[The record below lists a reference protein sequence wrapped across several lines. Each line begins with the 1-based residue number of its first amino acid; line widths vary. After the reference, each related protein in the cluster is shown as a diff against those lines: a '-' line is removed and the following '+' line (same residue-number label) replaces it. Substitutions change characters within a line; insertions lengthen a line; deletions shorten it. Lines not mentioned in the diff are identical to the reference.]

1 MEVFVR
7 TVFVTYSIC
16 LCRNS
21 LTRHPPI
28 HPCCKQQDCSLL
40 MNEQYSIAT
49 QRTWVWV
56 NSRSWRWTGRPGELQ
71 SMGLQESDTTERLNL
86 TEMNW
91 MLYCVYVCIYIY
103 IYIHTHTP
111 RPYLLHMEHS
121 WLVRPDSEEQHL
133 EAVHFCWRPPSVP
146 GLMPAGDIERA
157 PFSTVKQRGQVNSI
171 KTPRNCSYLN
181 LQCLNKSI
189 KRQKIM
195 SNFYLHFQPK
205 LQVIPL
211 PVYSRHI
218 QCLLF

>member
-1 MEVFVR
+1 MLQTARMQSFNEW
-7 TVFVTYSIC
+7 TILYCDSTDM
-16 LCRNS
+16 S
-21 LTRHPPI
+21 LS
-28 HPCCKQQDCSLL
+28 K
-40 MNEQYSIAT
+40 
-49 QRTWVWV
+49 
-56 NSRSWRWTGRPGELQ
+56 
-71 SMGLQESDTTERLNL
+71 LQELAMDREAWRAAIHGVARVRHDWETEPNWNELNAL
-86 TEMNW
+86 LCECM
-91 MLYCVYVCIYIY
+91 YIYIYIY

>member
-1 MEVFVR
+1 MLQTAR
-7 TVFVTYSIC
+7 
-16 LCRNS
+16 
-21 LTRHPPI
+21 
-28 HPCCKQQDCSLL
+28 
-40 MNEQYSIAT
+40 
-49 QRTWVWV
+49 
-56 NSRSWRWTGRPGELQ
+56 LQ
-71 SMGLQESDTTERLNL
+71 SFNEWTILYCDSTDMSLSKLQELAMDREAWRAAIHGVARVRHDWETEPNWNELNTL
-86 TEMNW
+86 
-91 MLYCVYVCIYIY
+91 LCVCIYIY
-103 IYIHTHTP
+103 IYIYIYTP
-111 RPYLLHMEHS
+111 RPYLLHMEYS